1 MSAAFVVFLK
11 EVRENLR
18 DRRTVINSL
27 LAGPLIAPLFFVIII
42 NAAINRQMDKSEKTL
57 MVPVVGAE
65 HAPNLIASLK
75 QANIQI
81 EAAPAAPEQAV
92 RDQQFDVVLRIP
104 ANYEAAWNKGEPAQ
118 VELLFDA
125 SQRDAGASVSRLRR
139 ALESYSGT
147 IGAQRLVMRGISPT
161 VARPVLV
168 ADRDQS
174 TAQSRSG
181 NLFGMLPYFF
191 ILGAFMG
198 GMALAIDTTAGER
211 ERQSLEPLLVN
222 PAPRWKILA
231 GKLAATSSFALATVL
246 LSILAFAVAGQAL
259 PTERLGIALDFG
271 PRFIAS
277 SLFVMAPLALLLST
291 LQTLTAAFAR
301 SFREAQTYLTLLMF
315 VPIVPT
321 MLMTLYPVKTQTWMF
336 AVPLIGQ
343 HVSILGLLRGDVVPL
358 ASLLLCFVATSLAAL
373 LTVLVT
379 AKVYQSERLAIS
391 G

>member
-1 MSAAFVVFLK
+1 MSPSFVVFLK

-27 LAGPLIAPLFFVIII
+27 LAGPLIAPLFFVVII
-42 NAAINRQMDKSEKTL
+42 NAAINRQMDKSEKALT
-57 MVPVVGAE
+57 VPVVGAE
-65 HAPNLIASLK
+65 HAPNLIAALK
-75 QANIQI
+75 QANIEI
-81 EAAPAAPEQAV
+81 EAAPAQPEQAV
-92 RDQQFDVVLRIP
+92 RDQESDVVLRIP
-104 ANYEAAWNKGEPAQ
+104 ADYEAAWNKGEPAE

-125 SQRDAGASVSRLRR
+125 SQRDASASVSRLRR
-139 ALESYSGT
+139 ALESHGNT
-147 IGAQRLVMRGISPT
+147 VGVQRLIVRGISPS
-161 VARPVLV
+161 VARPLLV

-222 PAPRWKILA
+222 PLPRWKILA
-231 GKLAATSSFALATVL
+231 GKLAATSSFAMATVL
-246 LSILAFAVAGQAL
+246 LSILAFALAGKWL

-271 PRFIAS
+271 PRFIACT
-277 SLFVMAPLALLLST
+277 LFVMAPLALLLSS

-343 HVSILGLLRGDVVPL
+343 HVSILGLLRGDPVPL
-358 ASLLLCFVATSLAAL
+358 SSLALCFAGTALAAL
-373 LTVLVT
+373 LAVLVT